1 VQGLLFSG
9 KIKTSIDKTKGG
21 VFVKV
26 LIVDDEP
33 AIVDLIKIN
42 LELEDFETLSCHSG
56 GDAVKCAKSDNP
68 DLILLDIMLPDL
80 DGFEVCKAIQDLNI
94 PIIMLTA
101 KNDIKDKLYGLE
113 LGADDYI
120 TKPFDSRELIAR
132 IKTILRRVDKYNA
145 KDDANINVGPISI
158 NTTERIVHIDGIEAT
173 LTPKEFDLLM
183 LFCEN
188 PRKVFSRENIL
199 ELVWGYEFIGDSRT
213 VDMHVQRLR
222 RKLGNYNSFVK
233 TIFGIGYKFEVSI

>member
-1 VQGLLFSG
+1 MHALLFSG
-9 KIKTSIDKTKGG
+9 KIKINMDNNKGG
-21 VFVKV
+21 VFVKI

-42 LELEDFETLSCHSG
+42 LELEGFETLYCHSG
-56 GDAVKCAKSDNP
+56 MDAVKYAQSVNP

-80 DGFEVCKAIQDLNI
+80 DGFEVCKAIQNLNI

-120 TKPFDSRELIAR
+120 TKPFDGRELIAR
-132 IKTILRRVDKYNA
+132 VKTILRRVDKYNV
-145 KDDANINVGPISI
+145 KDDTNITVGPICI
-158 NTTERIVHIDGIEAT
+158 NATERIVLIDGIEAT
-173 LTPKEFDLLM
+173 LTPKEFDLLL

-213 VDMHVQRLR
+213 VDMHIQRLR
-222 RKLGNYNSFVK
+222 RKLGLNNPFVK
-233 TIFGIGYKFEVSI
+233 TIFGIGYKFEVNI

>member
-1 VQGLLFSG
+1 MNHL
-9 KIKTSIDKTKGG
+9 
-21 VFVKV
+21 KV

-42 LELEDFETLSCHSG
+42 LDLEGFETKACYSG
-56 GDAVKCAKSDNP
+56 LQALKLAPIFNP
-68 DLILLDIMLPDL
+68 DLIILDIMLPDL
-80 DGFEVCKAIQDLNI
+80 NGFEICKELQTLSI

-120 TKPFDSRELIAR
+120 TKPFDSRELMAR
-132 IKTILRRVDKYNA
+132 IKTVLRRVDKYA
-145 KDDANINVGPISI
+145 SKDDSTLTAGSLTVNVM
-158 NTTERIVHIDGIEAT
+158 ERKAYMEGEELA
-173 LTPKEFDLLM
+173 LTPKEFDLLQ

-188 PRKVFSRENIL
+188 QRKVFSRENLL
-199 ELVWGYEFIGDSRT
+199 ELVWKFEYIGDSRT

-222 RKLGNYNSFVK
+222 KKLGNYNHYIK
-233 TIFGIGYKFEVSI
+233 TVFGIGYKFEV

>member
-1 VQGLLFSG
+1 M
-9 KIKTSIDKTKGG
+9 
-21 VFVKV
+21 KV

-42 LELEDFETLSCHSG
+42 LEMEGFETRSCHSG
-56 GDAVKCAKSDNP
+56 KEAVNSAKSENP

-120 TKPFDSRELIAR
+120 TKPFDGRELIAR
-132 IKTILRRVDKYNA
+132 IKTILRRVDKYNV
-145 KDDANINVGPISI
+145 KDDTTIIVGPISI
-158 NTTERIVHIDGIEAT
+158 NTLERIVSIDGAEIT
-173 LTPKEFDLLM
+173 LTPKEFDLLL

-188 PRKVFSRENIL
+188 QRKVFSRENIL

-222 RKLGNYNSFVK
+222 KKLGNYNFFVK
-233 TIFGIGYKFEVSI
+233 TIFGIGYKFEVIL

>member
-1 VQGLLFSG
+1 M
-9 KIKTSIDKTKGG
+9 KI
-21 VFVKV
+21 

-42 LELEDFETLSCHSG
+42 LELEGFETLHCHSG
-56 GDAVKCAKSDNP
+56 KEAVKYAQAVIP

-80 DGFEVCKAIQDLNI
+80 DGFEVCKAIQDLSI

-120 TKPFDSRELIAR
+120 TKPFDGRELIAR
-132 IKTILRRVDKYNA
+132 AKTILRRVDKYNV
-145 KDDANINVGPISI
+145 KDDSNITVGPICI
-158 NTTERIVHIDGIEAT
+158 AAAERIVLIDGMETT
-173 LTPKEFDLLM
+173 LTPKEFDLLL

-213 VDMHVQRLR
+213 VDMHIQRLR
-222 RKLGNYNSFVK
+222 RKLGTYNPYIK
-233 TIFGIGYKFEVSI
+233 TIFGIGYKFEVTL

>member
-1 VQGLLFSG
+1 MSCDTQVYSYFYAKDRQVKDL
-9 KIKTSIDKTKGG
+9 
-21 VFVKV
+21 KV

-42 LELEDFETLSCHSG
+42 LDLEGFETKACYSG
-56 GDAVKCAKSDNP
+56 LQAVKLAPVFNP
-68 DLILLDIMLPDL
+68 DLIILDIMLPDL
-80 DGFEVCKAIQDLNI
+80 NGFEVCKSLQSLSI

-120 TKPFDSRELIAR
+120 TKPFDSRELMAR
-132 IKTILRRVDKYNA
+132 IKTVLRRIDKYA
-145 KDDANINVGPISI
+145 SKDETTLTAGSLTINMV
-158 NTTERIVHIDGIEAT
+158 ERRAFLGDEEVI
-173 LTPKEFDLLM
+173 LTPKEFDLLQ

-188 PRKVFSRENIL
+188 QRKVYSRENLL
-199 ELVWGYEFIGDSRT
+199 EVVWKFEYIGDSRT

-222 RKLGNYNSFVK
+222 KKLGDCSHYIK
-233 TIFGIGYKFEVSI
+233 TVFGIGYKFEV

>member
-1 VQGLLFSG
+1 MNNL
-9 KIKTSIDKTKGG
+9 KI
-21 VFVKV
+21 

-42 LELEDFETLSCHSG
+42 LDLEGFETKACYSG
-56 GDAVKCAKSDNP
+56 LQALKLAPIFNP
-68 DLILLDIMLPDL
+68 DLIILDIMLPDL
-80 DGFEVCKAIQDLNI
+80 DGFEICKKLQSLSI

-120 TKPFDSRELIAR
+120 TKPFDSRELMAR
-132 IKTILRRVDKYNA
+132 IKTILRRVDKYA
-145 KDDANINVGPISI
+145 SKDDNTLTAGALTVNVV
-158 NTTERIVHIDGIEAT
+158 ERKAYMEGEEVV
-173 LTPKEFDLLM
+173 LTPKEFDLLQ

-188 PRKVFSRENIL
+188 QRKVFSRENLL
-199 ELVWGYEFIGDSRT
+199 ELVWKFEYIGDSRT

-222 RKLGNYNSFVK
+222 KKLGNYNHYIK
-233 TIFGIGYKFEVSI
+233 TVFGIGYKFEV

>member
-1 VQGLLFSG
+1 M
-9 KIKTSIDKTKGG
+9 
-21 VFVKV
+21 KV

-42 LELEDFETLSCHSG
+42 LELEGFETLLCYSG
-56 GDAVKCAKSDNP
+56 KEAVKSAQTANP

-80 DGFEVCKAIQDLNI
+80 DGFEVCKTIQNLNI

-120 TKPFDSRELIAR
+120 TKPFDGRELIAR
-132 IKTILRRVDKYNA
+132 VKTILRRVDKYNI
-145 KDDANINVGPISI
+145 KDETNIAVGPIII
-158 NTTERIVHIDGIEAT
+158 NTIERIVHLDGTEIN
-173 LTPKEFDLLM
+173 LTPKEFDLLL

-188 PRKVFSRENIL
+188 QRKVFSRENIL

-222 RKLGNYNSFVK
+222 RKLGKYNPYVK
-233 TIFGIGYKFEVSI
+233 TIFGIGYKFEVVI

>member
-1 VQGLLFSG
+1 M
-9 KIKTSIDKTKGG
+9 
-21 VFVKV
+21 KV

-42 LELEDFETLSCHSG
+42 LELEGFETLFCYSG
-56 GDAVKCAKSDNP
+56 KEALKYAQTVNP

-80 DGFEVCKAIQDLNI
+80 DGFEVCKAIQNLNI

-120 TKPFDSRELIAR
+120 TKPFDGRELIAR
-132 IKTILRRVDKYNA
+132 IKTILRRVDKYNI
-145 KDDANINVGPISI
+145 KDDTNITVGPILI
-158 NTTERIVHIDGIEAT
+158 NTVERIVHLEGAEIT
-173 LTPKEFDLLM
+173 LTPKEFDLLL

-188 PRKVFSRENIL
+188 QRKVFSRENIL

-222 RKLGNYNSFVK
+222 KKLGKYNPFVK
-233 TIFGIGYKFEVSI
+233 TIFGIGYKFEVMI

>member
-1 VQGLLFSG
+1 
-9 KIKTSIDKTKGG
+9 
-21 VFVKV
+21 VKV

-42 LELEDFETLSCHSG
+42 LELEDFETEYCHSG
-56 GDAVKCAKSDNP
+56 MEAVNLAQSINP

-120 TKPFDSRELIAR
+120 TKPFDGRELIAR
-132 IKTILRRVDKYNA
+132 IKTILRRVDKYNV
-145 KDDANINVGPISI
+145 KDDTNIIAGPISI
-158 NTTERIVHIDGIEAT
+158 NTSERIVYIDGAEAA
-173 LTPKEFDLLM
+173 LTPKEFDLLL

-188 PRKVFSRENIL
+188 QRKVFSRENIL

-213 VDMHVQRLR
+213 VDIHVQRLR
-222 RKLGNYNSFVK
+222 RKLGNYNHFVK
-233 TIFGIGYKFEVSI
+233 TIFGIGYKLEVVI

>member
-1 VQGLLFSG
+1 M
-9 KIKTSIDKTKGG
+9 KI
-21 VFVKV
+21 

-42 LELEDFETLSCHSG
+42 LELEDFETVSCYSG
-56 GDAVKCAKSDNP
+56 KEALKLAQTANP
-68 DLILLDIMLPDL
+68 DLILLDIMMPDM
-80 DGFEVCKAIQDLNI
+80 DGFEVCKSIQDLNI

-120 TKPFDSRELIAR
+120 TKPFDGRELLAR

-145 KDDANINVGPISI
+145 KDESSIVAGPITI
-158 NTTERIVHIDGIEAT
+158 NTIERIVYVDGIEIT
-173 LTPKEFDLLM
+173 MTPKEFDLLQ

-188 PRKVFSRENIL
+188 QRKVFSRENIL

-222 RKLGNYNSFVK
+222 KKLGNYNAFVK
-233 TIFGIGYKFEVSI
+233 TVFGIGYKFEVVV

>member
-1 VQGLLFSG
+1 M
-9 KIKTSIDKTKGG
+9 KI
-21 VFVKV
+21 

-42 LELEDFETLSCHSG
+42 LELEGFETLHCHSG
-56 GDAVKCAKSDNP
+56 KEAVIYAQSANP

-80 DGFEVCKAIQDLNI
+80 DGFEVCKAIQDLSI

-120 TKPFDSRELIAR
+120 TKPFDGRELIAR
-132 IKTILRRVDKYNA
+132 AKTILRRVDKYNV
-145 KDDANINVGPISI
+145 KDDTNITVGPME
-158 NTTERIVHIDGIEAT
+158 TT
-173 LTPKEFDLLM
+173 LTPKEFDLLL

-213 VDMHVQRLR
+213 VDMHIQRLR
-222 RKLGNYNSFVK
+222 RKLGNYNPFIK
-233 TIFGIGYKFEVSI
+233 TIFGIGYKFEVTL

>member
-1 VQGLLFSG
+1 M
-9 KIKTSIDKTKGG
+9 
-21 VFVKV
+21 KV

-33 AIVDLIKIN
+33 AIVDLIRIN
-42 LELEDFETLSCHSG
+42 LELEGLETLFCYSG
-56 GDAVKCAKSDNP
+56 REAVKYAQTFNP
-68 DLILLDIMLPDL
+68 DLILLDIMLPDMN
-80 DGFEVCKAIQDLNI
+80 GFEVCKTIQSLNI

-120 TKPFDSRELIAR
+120 TKPFDGRELIAR
-132 IKTILRRVDKYNA
+132 IKTILRRVDKYNV
-145 KDDANINVGPISI
+145 KEDTNITVGLIVI
-158 NTTERIVHIDGIEAT
+158 NTIERTVQIDGKDIA
-173 LTPKEFDLLM
+173 LTPKEFDLLL

-188 PRKVFSRENIL
+188 QRKVFSRENIL

-222 RKLGNYNSFVK
+222 RKLGKCNSYVK
-233 TIFGIGYKFEVSI
+233 TIFGIGYKFEVTEVNI

>member
-1 VQGLLFSG
+1 M
-9 KIKTSIDKTKGG
+9 
-21 VFVKV
+21 KV

-42 LELEDFETLSCHSG
+42 LELEGFETLYCHSG
-56 GDAVKCAKSDNP
+56 TEAVKYAQSANP

-80 DGFEVCKAIQDLNI
+80 DGFEVCKTIQDLNI

-120 TKPFDSRELIAR
+120 TKPFDGRELIAR
-132 IKTILRRVDKYNA
+132 IKTILRRVDKYNV
-145 KDDANINVGPISI
+145 KEDTNINVGPICI
-158 NTTERIVHIDGIEAT
+158 NTIERIVHIDGIEIA
-173 LTPKEFDLLM
+173 LTPKEFDLLL

-222 RKLGNYNSFVK
+222 RKLGNYNPFVK
-233 TIFGIGYKFEVSI
+233 TIFGIGYKFEVPL